1 MLAIKFRFD
10 ISLRGGKVNLQD
22 PKVEK
27 EKKGVDRKFSKL
39 EGVSPKRAKS
49 RIQRK
54 NEGKTFLGV
63 G

>member
-27 EKKGVDRKFSKL
+27 EKKGWIENFQNWRESVQKEQNLEFREKMKGKL
-39 EGVSPKRAKS
+39 SQE
-49 RIQRK
+49 
-54 NEGKTFLGV
+54 
-63 G
+63 

>member
-27 EKKGVDRKFSKL
+27 EKKGWIENFQNWRESVQKEQNLEFREKMKGKL
-39 EGVSPKRAKS
+39 S
-49 RIQRK
+49 
-54 NEGKTFLGV
+54 
-63 G
+63 

>member
-22 PKVEK
+22 PKVE
-27 EKKGVDRKFSKL
+27 KGVDRKFSKL

>member
-27 EKKGVDRKFSKL
+27 EKKGWIENFQKWRESVQKEQNLEFKENIKGKL
-39 EGVSPKRAKS
+39 S
-49 RIQRK
+49 
-54 NEGKTFLGV
+54 
-63 G
+63 

>member
-27 EKKGVDRKFSKL
+27 EKKGWIENFQNWRESVQKEQNLEFREKTKGKL
-39 EGVSPKRAKS
+39 S
-49 RIQRK
+49 
-54 NEGKTFLGV
+54 
-63 G
+63 